1 MIRSPPLHLLCR
13 ITAAVAV
20 VGLVLATSVAATA
33 REDDLAGRAGHVG
46 TGAASEVL
54 VKLAADAETPA
65 ISTRVASLP
74 GVEQVFHT
82 IEGIDVHVAAVA
94 PGTAERV
101 AAALELLPAVAYAE
115 VNDAYELAD
124 TEEPNDSRLTDQYAL
139 DRIEAVAGWASYRAD
154 HGYGDEFP
162 ATGGATLAVVD
173 SGIDRGHPEF
183 ADKIAACRRWLTGT
197 GVGTSGCQDVVG
209 HGTHVSGIAA
219 AAADNDAGIAGVGFD
234 AEIQALQACSNP
246 CAFADVAAAT
256 VYAADNGAD
265 VANFSFGGSHSD
277 AMEDAIAYAAD
288 KGVMMVA
295 AAGNDGGG
303 VLFPA
308 NDSRV
313 MAVSATD
320 TSDEL
325 MASSSRGPEIAVAAP
340 GDAVLSTEPGTDY
353 GTRSGTSMSAPHVSG
368 LAALLMST
376 GADADQAHAAITAGA
391 EEVEDLTREEQGAG
405 RLDVPRSLA
414 AIPGGASGTVAED
427 GSDGEPIA
435 DAEVTFTAE
444 GAEGPIVTAT
454 TDNDGA
460 YAVAQL
466 QPDTYTVTATH
477 EAYETASKQ
486 ASVASGET
494 ITVNFALAEDAAPTD
509 EGSDEGGD
517 ETTGTDDSGGDAN
530 DSSDSSDDTGD
541 GSDGSGVNG
550 TEPNGSDSTGEADN
564 STDDVANGSG
574 QEVADVA
581 RVAGRDRFVTAAE
594 LSRQAY
600 PDGAETA
607 YVATGG
613 AFPDALAGG
622 VAAAGQQA
630 PVLLVTGSQVPSTT
644 AAELDR
650 LGVQRVVIL
659 GGTGAV
665 SASVESELAT
675 HADEVARL
683 AGANR
688 FATAAAVSQ
697 AAFPDPGATDTVYVA
712 SGADFPDALAGVSAA
727 AGADAPLLLV
737 ARGELTAPTEDELA
751 RLDPDRIVLLGG
763 AASLGDVVADSA
775 SRFADTVD
783 RLAGPNRFA
792 TAAAIAGHADTDADT
807 VFVATGAD
815 FPDALA
821 AGAVAG
827 VDGAPVLLATPDR
840 LTDPT
845 RAAVADADPA
855 IVRMLGGPAAL
866 SDDVERQLR
875 QLLGA
880 TAG

>member
-1 MIRSPPLHLLCR
+1 MIRAHPLHLLCR
-13 ITAAVAV
+13 ITAAAAV
-20 VGLVLATSVAATA
+20 IGFLLAASTTAGA
-33 REDDLAGRAGHVG
+33 REHGMADTSTLAAE
-46 TGAASEVL
+46 TAASNMVL
-54 VKLAADAETPA
+54 IKLAAGATEPA
-65 ISTRVASLP
+65 ARPPRVAGMP
-74 GVEQVFHT
+74 GVEQVLHT
-82 IEGIDVHVAAVA
+82 IEGIDVHVAGVA
-94 PGTAERV
+94 PGAAEQV
-101 AAALELLPAVAYAE
+101 AAALDPLPAVAYAE
-115 VNDAYELAD
+115 TNGAYELAD
-124 TEEPNDSRLTDQYAL
+124 AEEPNDSRLTDQYAL

-154 HGYGDEFP
+154 HGYEGFP

-219 AAADNDAGIAGVGFD
+219 AAADNDEGVAGVGFD
-234 AEIQALQACSNP
+234 AEIQALQACSTP
-246 CAFADVAAAT
+246 CALADVAAAT

-277 AMEDAIAYAAD
+277 TMEDAIAYAAD
-288 KGVMMVA
+288 NGVMMVA

-313 MAVSATD
+313 MAVAATD
-320 TSDEL
+320 PSDEL
-325 MASSSRGPEIAVAAP
+325 MASSSRGPEVAVAAP

-353 GTRSGTSMSAPHVSG
+353 GTRSGTSMAAPHVGG

-391 EEVEDLTREEQGAG
+391 DDVGLDDAEQGDG
-405 RLDVPRSLA
+405 RINVADSLA

-427 GSDGEPIA
+427 ASDGEPIA

-444 GAEGPIVTAT
+444 GAGEPAVTT
-454 TDNDGA
+454 TDDDGA

-466 QPDTYTVTATH
+466 RPDTYTVTATH
-477 EAYETASKQ
+477 KAYETASQQ

-494 ITVNFALAEDAAPTD
+494 TTVDFAVSLAEDATD
-509 EGSDEGGD
+509 EGSDTG
-517 ETTGTDDSGGDAN
+517 GTDDSGDDNGDTN
-530 DSSDSSDDTGD
+530 DTNDGSGTEPTESDDT
-541 GSDGSGVNG
+541 S
-550 TEPNGSDSTGEADN
+550 EADN
-564 STDDVANGSG
+564 STDDDVVNGSG
-574 QEVADVA
+574 EDPAGVA
-581 RVAGRDRFVTAAE
+581 RVAGRDRFDTAAE
-594 LSRQAY
+594 LARQAY

-622 VAAAGQQA
+622 VTAAGDQA
-630 PVLLVTGSQVPSTT
+630 PVLLVTGSQVPSST

-650 LGVQRVVIL
+650 LDVQRVVIL
-659 GGTGAV
+659 GGSGAV
-665 SASVESELAT
+665 GTSVESELAT

-683 AGANR
+683 AGPNR
-688 FATAAAVSQ
+688 FATAAAVS
-697 AAFPDPGATDTVYVA
+697 AASFSDPGSVDTVYVA

-727 AGADAPLLLV
+727 AADDAPLLL
-737 ARGELTAPTEDELA
+737 ATRGDLTAPTEAELV

-763 AASLGDVVADSA
+763 TASLGQVMADSA

-783 RLAGPNRFA
+783 RLAGSNRFA
-792 TAAAIAGHADTDADT
+792 TAAAIATHTGAAADT

-827 VDGAPVLLATPDR
+827 VDGAPVLLAAPDR

-845 RAAVADADPA
+845 RAAVATAAPA
-855 IVRMLGGPAAL
+855 AARLLGGPAAL
-866 SDDVERQLR
+866 SDAVERELAD
-875 QLLGA
+875 LLGDP
-880 TAG
+880 AG